1 MRGKVLRFLAGF
13 VGFLSLIPG
22 IVFLYLGFTPNINY
36 LNLIG
41 IMLFLISLIT
51 FFTPVVF
58 LKARRRITKVIISF
72 IFVLVPMGLLGFAAI
87 ILVNNIVL
95 LGDVLLVFIGILL
108 LSYAFTSK
116 IMIEKPFFITS
127 AIILLYYALFYH
139 PSQLIDKIILL
150 TGALISTNLASRRGV
165 GGKFYMII
173 ALILLFYFIYN
184 FITTLTLLPI
194 IGTSLSFLLLLLSN
208 RSNRLPFISY
218 ITFPLGISIIMYS
231 FSSINPLV
239 INFVQLIFGV
249 LLIL

>member
-22 IVFLYLGFTPNINY
+22 IVFLYLGFTANNNY

-41 IMLFLISLIT
+41 ILVFLISLIT

-58 LKARRRITKVIISF
+58 LKARRKITKVIISF
-72 IFVLVPMGLLGFAAI
+72 LLVLAAMELLGFAARM
-87 ILVNNIVL
+87 LVNNIVL

-116 IMIEKPFFITS
+116 IMIEKPFFITT
-127 AIILLYYALFYH
+127 AIILLYYALFY
-139 PSQLIDKIILL
+139 PSQLIDRIILL

-165 GGKFYMII
+165 DGKFYMII

-184 FITTLTLLPI
+184 FITI
-194 IGTSLSFLLLLLSN
+194 
-208 RSNRLPFISY
+208 
-218 ITFPLGISIIMYS
+218 
-231 FSSINPLV
+231 
-239 INFVQLIFGV
+239 
-249 LLIL
+249 